1 MLKLNIMCSMFNFS
15 SSILFTIPHQVLPP
29 FLFTPHSCPPSSTH
43 LLRPT
48 LVLPRLGL
56 AQLGSAPHGSTK
68 YGIQKPSRAIEDWLA
83 SHGSGSALAQ
93 PWLKS
98 VLGNNIYKRLSEMSE
113 TLRLSIK
120 AIISTGIK
128 ASSIF
133 NTSSSFNSSKRLVP
147 AVKVKL

>member
-1 MLKLNIMCSMFNFS
+1 MTKLGLTCCAAGAFCN
-15 SSILFTIPHQVLPP
+15 VLQ
-29 FLFTPHSCPPSSTH
+29 PSSQWH
-43 LLRPT
+43 NSLLPENPFGCPI
-48 LVLPRLGL
+48 VLPRLGL

-83 SHGSGSALAQ
+83 SHGSGSAPAQ

-98 VLGNNIYKRLSEMSE
+98 VLGNNIYKRSSEMSE

-128 ASSIF
+128 ASSVF